1 MLASFQVNKSAIL
14 RKAIDYIRFL
24 QNENAKLKQENA
36 QLRNSGGGAGIVPQM
51 GISHPGPAMSPTGST
66 GSDGGD
72 SSLGNL
78 PDSPLSMESSA
89 VSFNLISLLC
99 IHDADAF
106 NPYHLHK
113 GGIQQAF
120 IRGQVPRY

>member
-36 QLRNSGGGAGIVPQM
+36 QLRNGGGAGIVPQM

-66 GSDGGD
+66 GSDGGY

-89 VSFNLISLLC
+89 VSFNFISLPC
-99 IHDADAF
+99 INHQ
-106 NPYHLHK
+106 LK
-113 GGIQQAF
+113 L
-120 IRGQVPRY
+120 

>member
-36 QLRNSGGGAGIVPQM
+36 QLRNGGGGAGIVPQM

-89 VSFNLISLLC
+89 VSFNFISLPC
-99 IHDADAF
+99 INHQ
-106 NPYHLHK
+106 LK
-113 GGIQQAF
+113 L
-120 IRGQVPRY
+120 